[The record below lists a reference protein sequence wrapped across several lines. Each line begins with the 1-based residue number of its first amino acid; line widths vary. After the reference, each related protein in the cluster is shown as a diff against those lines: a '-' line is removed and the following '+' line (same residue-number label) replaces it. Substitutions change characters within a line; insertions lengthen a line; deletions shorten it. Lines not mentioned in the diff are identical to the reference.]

1 MYVAVTLRLPVIV
14 NEHVAPVPEQTPP
27 HANVHPA
34 NGAERFNVTGVPNK
48 YDCEQ
53 SPGQLIPKGED
64 DTDPDPVTDTDRL
77 LVVWV

>member
-1 MYVAVTLRLPVIV
+1 MAETVWLAVIV
-14 NEHVAPVPEQTPP
+14 NEHEGPDPEQLPP

-34 NGAERFNVTGVPNK
+34 NGADRVNVTGVPNK

-53 SPGQLIPKGED
+53 SPGHEIPEP
-64 DTDPDPVTDTDRL
+64 DTDPDPVTDTDKL

>member
-1 MYVAVTLRLPVIV
+1 MAVTLRLAVIV
-14 NEHVAPVPEQTPP
+14 NGHVAPDPDPEQLPP

-34 NGAERFNVTGVPNK
+34 NGADRVNVTGVPNK
-48 YDCEQ
+48 YDWKQ

>member
-1 MYVAVTLRLPVIV
+1 MPVTVRLAVIV
-14 NEHVAPVPEQTPP
+14 NEHDKPDPEQLPP

-34 NGAERFNVTGVPNK
+34 GDDRVNVTDVPYK
-48 YDCEQ
+48 YDWKQ

-64 DTDPDPVTDTDRL
+64 DTDPDPLTDTDRF

>member
-1 MYVAVTLRLPVIV
+1 MAVTERVSVIV
-14 NEHVAPVPEQTPP
+14 NEHDEPDPEQLPP
-27 HANVHPA
+27 HKNVHPD
-34 NGAERFNVTGVPNK
+34 NGADRVNVTDVPNK